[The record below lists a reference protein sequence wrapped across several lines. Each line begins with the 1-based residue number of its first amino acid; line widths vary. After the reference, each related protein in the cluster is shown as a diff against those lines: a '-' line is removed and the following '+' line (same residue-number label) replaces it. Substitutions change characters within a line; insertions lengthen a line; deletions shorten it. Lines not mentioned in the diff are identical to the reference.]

1 MKVGKWYS
9 VGLNQLTDYHR
20 LTLAEDLPPWMLLR
34 ELSPHALQ
42 AETFKL
48 SPASGLQSLA
58 LFCCALI
65 SVQGAVM
72 QPFAPLLQM
81 QAEKE
86 GRERVR

>member
-20 LTLAEDLPPWMLLR
+20 LTLAEDLPPWMLLG

-48 SPASGLQSLA
+48 SPAPGLQSLA
-58 LFCCALI
+58 LFCCALT

-72 QPFAPLLQM
+72 QPFVHLLQM
-81 QAEKE
+81 QAEEE
-86 GRERVR
+86 GTERVR